1 MSIWRRKISIE
12 LKCYLNEKVLTP
24 SDNLLIPGM
33 TFSEAIDW
41 STLGVPYRVAR
52 QLDIEE
58 MYKADSNK
66 NPRAETRSAIM

>member
-1 MSIWRRKISIE
+1 MEKKIAIE
-12 LKCYLNEKVLTP
+12 LKFHFNDIELTP

-58 MYKADSNK
+58 IYNADSSK
-66 NPRAETRSAIM
+66 NPKAETRSAIM